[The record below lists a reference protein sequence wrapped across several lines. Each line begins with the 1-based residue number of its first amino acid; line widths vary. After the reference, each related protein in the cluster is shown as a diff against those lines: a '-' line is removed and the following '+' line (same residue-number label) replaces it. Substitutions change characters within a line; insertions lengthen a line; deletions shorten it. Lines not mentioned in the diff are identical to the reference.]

1 MFVLRALQDS
11 TVDLPS
17 MSVGHRRVEMVRHVL
32 LYRMQTTV
40 ALVPQA
46 TVERTATQTS
56 MNVPLILVKTVEHVK
71 MQ

>member
-11 TVDLPS
+11 TVDLPLMFVS
-17 MSVGHRRVEMVRHVL
+17 HRRVEMVRHVR

-40 ALVPQA
+40 VLVRQG
-46 TVERTATQTS
+46 TVERIVTQTLTI
-56 MNVPLILVKTVEHVK
+56 VLQTLVKMVAHVK